1 MLKDDIIALRNTI
14 RENIKADES
23 KKGLFN
29 KGVLKSE
36 QDTLFAIEAI
46 IAINADEIY
55 SNNSKIK
62 S

>member
-36 QDTLFAIEAI
+36 QDTLFTIEAI